1 MRAIYIL
8 LLIAI
13 TSMAAG
19 LHWASIAYFKSQ
31 EIEKASARLTLHRNT
46 LLSEIRHFAHL
57 PFLLSQDPVVTETID
72 AQDSSELDRRLARFA
87 QRAGPD
93 ASY

>member
-31 EIEKASARLTLHRNT
+31 EIEKASARLTLHRFGEVPKKNESKRCQT
-46 LLSEIRHFAHL
+46 APS
-57 PFLLSQDPVVTETID
+57 
-72 AQDSSELDRRLARFA
+72 
-87 QRAGPD
+87 
-93 ASY
+93 